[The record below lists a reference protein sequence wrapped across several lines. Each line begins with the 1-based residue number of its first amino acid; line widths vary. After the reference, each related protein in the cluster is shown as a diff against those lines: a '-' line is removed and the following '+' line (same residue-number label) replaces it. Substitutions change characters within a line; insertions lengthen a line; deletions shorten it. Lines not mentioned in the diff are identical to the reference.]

1 MGRDAA
7 QGGGE
12 AVRTV
17 FGGRRR
23 LVFGVGTA
31 FPLNAM
37 EMTGG
42 VREGMPCAGSC
53 GARGI
58 SSRPYFHL
66 SKSDFFHE

>member
-1 MGRDAA
+1 MPSPPEPRGGAEGPGRSA
-7 QGGGE
+7 
-12 AVRTV
+12 
-17 FGGRRR
+17 RRWP